1 MVTVMLIASPPVVSQ
16 TLEDEERKKE
26 RLTEEKLPSF
36 SQLKQEKQLDLA
48 YKKFEVLL
56 LFRKT

>member
-26 RLTEEKLPSF
+26 RQTEEKLPSF
-36 SQLKQEKQLDLA
+36 SQQEKQLDLA